1 MSIAKEK
8 GFRKILQA
16 KLYKFID
23 YLSVNTTE
31 PERKFN
37 KDMIS
42 GILKSQSCTLRQ
54 VAISLEEKIS
64 VEKTTE
70 RLRNHLSKPQL
81 LVELKSRLIKKSAK
95 KIDQD
100 TIIAVDDS
108 DIIKKY
114 AKKMEGLHF
123 VPDGSNGHKRGLG
136 YKLMNIAGVNEKGEN
151 DIEVLPLMSELFSD
165 KSEIDTGSNI
175 LYDQIND
182 IQIAF
187 KNRGIFTFDRYYDDK
202 KLFKYLTE
210 NDADYI
216 TRAKPNR
223 KLYINGIYMDFI
235 DVAKSVNLDIVISIE
250 GNGEIEA
257 GAIQVEVPV
266 DPHRRKVP
274 ETVKVW
280 LIVARYSKKP
290 KGRSKREKDSEEKGG
305 YFYLYV
311 NIRHLNNDRKA
322 IILKGI
328 KGYKLRWKIEE
339 FHRHVKK
346 DFGWEDMQLMEYDR
360 LKNMNI
366 LLLAALTLIYSMYEY
381 RFTLYQVFY
390 NMMLDRERDKKKVV
404 FIYYRIT
411 KVVRYLLTSWKLRK
425 RVKNKGQNKEY
436 LQLMLSF

>member
-1 MSIAKEK
+1 MNIAKGKE
-8 GFRKILQA
+8 FRKILQV
-16 KLYKFID
+16 KLYKFIN
-23 YLSVNTTE
+23 YLSVNLTE
-31 PERKFN
+31 PERIFN
-37 KDMIS
+37 KDMIT
-42 GILKSQSCTLRQ
+42 GILKSQSCTVRQ
-54 VAISLEEKIS
+54 AAISLEENIS

-81 LVELKSRLIKKSAK
+81 GIELKSRLIKKSAK
-95 KIDQD
+95 KINHD

-108 DIIKKY
+108 DIMKEY
-114 AKKMEGLHF
+114 AKKMEGLHL

-165 KSEIDTGSNI
+165 KSEIDTSSNI

-182 IQIAF
+182 IQIAS
-187 KNRGIFTFDRYYDDK
+187 KNKGIFTFDRYYDDK

-216 TRAKPNR
+216 TRAKPSR
-223 KLYINGIYMDFI
+223 KLYINGIYKDFI
-235 DVAKSVNLDIVISIE
+235 DVAKLVNLDIVIRVD
-250 GNGEIEA
+250 GGGELEA
-257 GAIQVEVPV
+257 GAIQVEIPV
-266 DPHRRKVP
+266 NPHHRKVP

-280 LIVARYSKKP
+280 LIVARYLKKP
-290 KGRSKREKDSEEKGG
+290 KGMSKREKESEEKGG

-322 IILKGI
+322 IILKSI

-366 LLLAALTLIYSMYEY
+366 LLLAALTLIYSLYKY
-381 RFTLYQVFY
+381 RFTLYQVFSS
-390 NMMLDRERDKKKVV
+390 MMLDRERDKKKVV

-411 KVVRYLLTSWKLRK
+411 KVVRYLLTSWRLRK
-425 RVKNKGQNKEY
+425 RVKYKGKNTEY
-436 LQLMLSF
+436 LQLRLSF